1 MKFEIVDTES
11 AYRRLL
17 ETDSAAEREA
27 IFCEEL
33 VKPFAGLAQTFGF
46 GANML
51 AAFAAWNMTPEQFA
65 PENRE
70 QMRAVI
76 EALRDANAWERA
88 AKALDKGWAAFAK
101 YADRVTLEQNVFGLM
116 VADMSGAP
124 WAKGYTGFGAIPGWI
139 MTVYGTPDEYNL
151 QQVEAATVHE
161 LHHNLMGAIGTNNG
175 AAVDWKDMMNS
186 VTVGEYMIGEGLAEA
201 FATELYG
208 EDVAGPWVT
217 EFDESDL
224 ERVKAIF
231 REGLNRTGFN
241 TIRGYIYGDQIA
253 NTMNLPKVDVP
264 PLAGY
269 AIGYRVVQAYVRRTG
284 KNVVDSSFVPAKE
297 IIEESGFFVSSV

>member
-46 GANML
+46 GENGL
-51 AAFAAWNMTPEQFA
+51 AAFATWSMTPEQFA

-76 EALRDANAWERA
+76 DALAKANAWERA
-88 AKALDKGWAAFAK
+88 AKALDKGWVAFAN
-101 YADRVTLEQNVFGLM
+101 YADRVKLETNVFGLM
-116 VADMSGAP
+116 VADMSNAP
-124 WAKGYTGFGAIPGWI
+124 WTKGYTGFGAIPGWI

-151 QQVEAATVHE
+151 ERLEAATVHE
-161 LHHNLMGAIGTNNG
+161 LHHNLMGAIGIDSG
-175 AAVDWKDMMNS
+175 AAVDWKDMMDS
-186 VTVGEYMIGEGLAEA
+186 VTVGDYMIGEGLAEA

-208 EDVAGPWVT
+208 EAVAGPWVT

-224 ERVKAIF
+224 ERVKTIF
-231 REGLNRTGFN
+231 REALNLTGFN
-241 TIRGYIYGDQIA
+241 TIRSYIFGDLIPGALQ
-253 NTMNLPKVDVP
+253 TGVP
-264 PLAGY
+264 PLGGY
-269 AIGYRVVQAYVRRTG
+269 AIGYRVVKAYVKRTG
-284 KNVVDSSFVPAKE
+284 KSVVDTSFVPAKQ
-297 IIEESGFFVSSV
+297 IIEESGFFAS

>member
-17 ETDSAAEREA
+17 KTDSAAEREA
-27 IFCEEL
+27 IFCDEL

-46 GANML
+46 GENGL
-51 AAFAAWNMTPEQFA
+51 AAFVTWSMTPEQFA

-76 EALRDANAWERA
+76 DALTKANAWERA
-88 AKALDKGWAAFAK
+88 AKALDKGWEAFAN
-101 YADRVTLEQNVFGLM
+101 YADRVKLETNVFGLM
-116 VADMSGAP
+116 VADMSNAP
-124 WAKGYTGFGAIPGWI
+124 WTKGYTGFGAIPGWI

-151 QQVEAATVHE
+151 ERLEAATVHE
-161 LHHNLMGAIGTNNG
+161 LHHNLMGAIGIDSG

-186 VTVGEYMIGEGLAEA
+186 VTVGDYMIGEGLAEA

-208 EDVAGPWVT
+208 EEMAGPWVT

-231 REGLNRTGFN
+231 REALNLTGFN
-241 TIRGYIYGDQIA
+241 TIRGYIFGDLIPGAPQ
-253 NTMNLPKVDVP
+253 TGVP
-264 PLAGY
+264 PLGGY
-269 AIGYRVVQAYVRRTG
+269 AIGYRVVKAYVKRTG
-284 KNVVDSSFVPAKE
+284 KSVIDTSFVPAKQ
-297 IIEESGFFVSSV
+297 IIEESGFFAS